1 MSSDKSGLGFV
12 MLIDDSKID
21 NYINTKVL
29 EMSGRASLIKAYDS
43 ASEAIEYLKY
53 TQQLPDYIFL
63 DLYMPTMDGFD
74 FLEEFARLSAE
85 KKKGIK
91 VLLLSG
97 AYDTPEVERIK
108 KHDWIAGYL
117 VKPLTY
123 EVLNTE
129 PMLQH

>member
-1 MSSDKSGLGFV
+1 MSSDNAGLGFV

-43 ASEAIEYLKY
+43 AAEAIDYLRYSKE
-53 TQQLPDYIFL
+53 LPNFIFL

-74 FLEEFARLSAE
+74 FLQEFE
-85 KKKGIK
+85 KLNIEKEKIK

-108 KHDWIAGYL
+108 KHNWIAGYL

-123 EVLNTE
+123 EALNEE
-129 PMLQH
+129 PMLH

>member
-29 EMSGRASLIKAYDS
+29 EMSGRASQIKAYDS
-43 ASEAIEYLKY
+43 AAEAIEYLKY
-53 TQQLPDYIFL
+53 SKELPNFIFL

-74 FLEEFARLSAE
+74 FLEEFEKLGME
-85 KKKGIK
+85 KKKSIK

-97 AYDTPEVERIK
+97 AYDTPEVVRIK
-108 KHDWIAGYL
+108 KHDWISGYL

-129 PMLQH
+129 PMLQQ